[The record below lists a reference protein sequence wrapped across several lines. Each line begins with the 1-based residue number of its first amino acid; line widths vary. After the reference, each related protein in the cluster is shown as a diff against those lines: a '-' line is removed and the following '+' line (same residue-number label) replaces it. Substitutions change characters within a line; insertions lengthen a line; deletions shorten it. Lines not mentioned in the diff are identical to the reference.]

1 MKKNKLLLIC
11 GGLLFSTNFFF
22 AFERVSTNELLMSY
36 LENDSDLKKTAI
48 STEKA
53 QLSLDS
59 TLINNGFDIELST
72 GNITISA
79 DSNGTIFSV
88 KPSVQASI
96 PQASNLKISASSTYN
111 YKNASSEIKDT
122 KISTSVD
129 ILSNSSLNREIS
141 LLKAERSL
149 EEAKRKLKKQAIS
162 AEKSFYTELKS
173 LLNSTSSIITAQKNL
188 YTSKIDFEKIKAQGF
203 TSSSS
208 TYRLA
213 QTKVQSEEHEI
224 ERSTRLLIHAYVTF
238 YKKCGHDVSFDAK
251 TDFYSLLPD
260 DIPEIEPVD
269 VNSLNPDCYSEI
281 ENALWTNKINSMQRN
296 NSKDYSLSAN
306 GGFTFNNS
314 ATSSNT
320 IDAGLSSII
329 GGVNLSTGI
338 SFPISDSFY
347 PSFSLSAS
355 VSPNAFRQNSITKQ
369 QNALAEK
376 EEKLAIETARWNYE
390 LNKSEW
396 IQSLEDLL
404 WNKKNDEASYNNYVT
419 LEKDMGRY
427 YRQGIISQSEYY
439 SARTNLQSYTVKKI
453 INAIDLIIYN
463 DNILSMFTEEN
474 K

>member
-1 MKKNKLLLIC
+1 MYRNRIILLCAGLLI
-11 GGLLFSTNFFF
+11 GQNYFYS
-22 AFERVSTNELLMSY
+22 FERVNTNDLLMSY
-36 LENDSDLKKTAI
+36 LENDAELKKTAI
-48 STEKA
+48 SAEKA
-53 QLSLDS
+53 QLSLDA
-59 TLINNGFDIELST
+59 TQINNGFDIELST

-79 DSNGTIFSV
+79 DSNGTIFSI

-96 PQASNLKISASSTYN
+96 PEASNLKISASASYN
-111 YKNASSEIKDT
+111 YKNDTSEIKDT

-162 AEKSFYTELKS
+162 AEKNFYSELKS
-173 LLNSTSSIITAQKNL
+173 LLNSTSSIINAQKNL
-188 YTSKIDFEKIKAQGF
+188 YNSKIDFEKIKAQGY

-224 ERSTRLLIHAYVTF
+224 ERSSRLLIHSYVTF
-238 YKKCGHDVSFDAK
+238 YKKCGHNVSFDEK
-251 TDFYSLLPD
+251 TDFYSLIPD
-260 DIPEIEPVD
+260 DIPDIVPID
-269 VNSLNPDCYSEI
+269 VNTLNPDTYSEI
-281 ENALWTNKINSMQRN
+281 ENALWTNKINSMQRD

-320 IDAGLSSII
+320 IDAGLSSTIN
-329 GGVNLSTGI
+329 GVVLSTGI
-338 SFPISDSFY
+338 SFPISDSFF

-355 VSPNAFRQNSITKQ
+355 VSPNSFRQNSITKK
-369 QNALAEK
+369 QNSLAEK
-376 EEKLAIETARWNYE
+376 EEQLAIETARWNYE

-396 IQSLEDLL
+396 IQNLEDLL
-404 WNKKNDEASYNNYVT
+404 WNKKNDESSYNNYVT

-463 DNILSMFTEEN
+463 DNILTMFIGA
-474 K
+474 